1 MDANILYFCG
11 CVILGYSVLWLYGIQ
26 RTFVHCRWKY
36 REQPKFKMVDTAI
49 MNFQFFYSVLWLRNL
64 TDISSLSTEIPPV
77 TDIQDGG
84 RRHLG
89 FFRKFDIGL
98 QWSIS
103 VPNLKDIYSLL
114 KEIPPITEIQDGGHA
129 ILNFPKSSI
138 LAYRNLHLYP
148 IWRTY
153 LHWQREYGR
162 KSKFKT
168 AAIHI
173 WNASG
178 YLTGH
183 RSNSRTAIWPVA
195 GKITVSLFFR
205 SCDGRNHWQRCIS
218 QFSNGQSG
226 PWVL

>member
-1 MDANILYFCG
+1 MTWLSASDQVITHLLCCSITREIWIWRRFSREWMIDRSPNCDCTEFDGHLFIADENIANNLNSGWWIPASW
-11 CVILGYSVLWLYGIQ
+11 I
-26 RTFVHCRWKY
+26 
-36 REQPKFKMVDTAI
+36 
-49 MNFQFFYSVLWLRNL
+49 FQFFYSVLWLRNL

-114 KEIPPITEIQDGGHA
+114 MEIPPITEIQDGGHA

-173 WNASG
+173 WNAVDI
-178 YLTGH
+178 LPVTG
-183 RSNSRTAIWPVA
+183 RIAVRLYDRLPA
-195 GKITVSLFFR
+195 K
-205 SCDGRNHWQRCIS
+205 
-218 QFSNGQSG
+218 
-226 PWVL
+226 